1 MIITLS
7 LLKDGETQDVFDSI
21 QKLACVNS
29 IEQLYAYAYQPRIP
43 FTANNGW
50 KIYDPIK
57 EYERMGVDKITDMWR
72 FTTINQDYK
81 VKGIRVNLFMHS
93 IYLSLFA
100 SIHLLILV
108 LWLYLLK

>member
-1 MIITLS
+1 MNKNT
-7 LLKDGETQDVFDSI
+7 
-21 QKLACVNS
+21 AS

-57 EYERMGVDKITDMWR
+57 EYQRMGVDNGSTMWR

-81 VKGIRVNLFMHS
+81 VSVKKIICFFFQDINNFFFYV
-93 IYLSLFA
+93 
-100 SIHLLILV
+100 SIHQLIHV
-108 LWLYLLK
+108 QW

>member
-1 MIITLS
+1 M
-7 LLKDGETQDVFDSI
+7 V
-21 QKLACVNS
+21 AS

-57 EYERMGVDKITDMWR
+57 EYQRMGVDNGSTMWR

-81 VKGIRVNLFMHS
+81 VCGQNHMQIHMSEILICSYDNTYIVFT
-93 IYLSLFA
+93 YLPTYNGSA
-100 SIHLLILV
+100 IKNQ
-108 LWLYLLK
+108 W

>member
-1 MIITLS
+1 M
-7 LLKDGETQDVFDSI
+7 SI
-21 QKLACVNS
+21 FTYIPKIGS

-57 EYERMGVDKITDMWR
+57 EYQRMGVDNTTDMWR

-81 VKGIRVNLFMHS
+81 VTMTHYISHIYTNIIHIVFT
-93 IYLSLFA
+93 YLSAYNGGAF
-100 SIHLLILV
+100 
-108 LWLYLLK
+108 